1 MKLAGPPAMME
12 VLLLTNR
19 PAPMIPPMDIIVKWR
34 PFSER
39 LSSYSGSDC
48 ADLFGWVIGYPFVN
62 PALSFLPCFDVDA
75 RIAEFGYSR
84 VVKQLHLPP
93 HESRAMN
100 IVFHHLWRSSAF
112 SHRISSRRRWDLRS
126 SPFPSPHSRTPSP
139 VAAPRCPASTSVF
152 IWVGGSVETSRCGCR
167 KRA

>member
-39 LSSYSGSDC
+39 LSSYLGLDC
-48 ADLFGWVIGYPFVN
+48 ADIFGWVIGYPFVN

-75 RIAEFGYSR
+75 DRR
-84 VVKQLHLPP
+84 VWVP
-93 HESRAMN
+93 
-100 IVFHHLWRSSAF
+100 WC
-112 SHRISSRRRWDLRS
+112 
-126 SPFPSPHSRTPSP
+126 HSRPSAGKSALRHSP
-139 VAAPRCPASTSVF
+139 VPSAPCVYRPEYSPARGRSCTPFRGTIDGASLSSF
-152 IWVGGSVETSRCGCR
+152 
-167 KRA
+167 